1 MLHDM
6 LKLFN
11 LEKRKQKSVEETSPS
26 NESSIPPTIADRPLP
41 TPTPTGPS
49 IASGL
54 MVRNFY

>member
-1 MLHDM
+1 M

-11 LEKRKQKSVEETSPS
+11 LEKRKQKSVEESSPS

-41 TPTPTGPS
+41 TPTGPS
-49 IASGL
+49 MASGL